1 MKEYSIGF
9 DTSNYTTS
17 CAVFDG
23 QAGENESRLLDVP
36 EGALGVRQSDA
47 LFMHVKYL
55 PEVFSRLS
63 FIGDI
68 LAVGA
73 SVTPRET
80 EGSYMPCFLA
90 GASHGEVLA
99 NAVGRQFFRFSH
111 QQGHIASAAWS
122 AGRADLLDKPMLCW
136 HLSGGTTE
144 LLLVKPSGV
153 SVSCEIIGGTSD
165 VSCGQLVDRAGQLL
179 GLKFPSGAALDKLAL
194 EAGQTDE
201 YTPKADGMYFSL
213 SGVEHKIKAMNE
225 SGGAPGDIARFAFW
239 ALTAAIKNATALA
252 FKQYGELP
260 LLLSGGVAS
269 SEFLRR
275 EMASGIY
282 AQPRYSSDNAMGIA
296 ILAYRTATEFDNI
309 F

>member
-17 CAVFDG
+17 CAAFDG
-23 QAGENESRLLDVP
+23 EAGENESRLLDVP

-63 FIGDI
+63 FSGGI

-99 NAVGRQFFRFSH
+99 RAIGKPFFRFSH
-111 QQGHIASAAWS
+111 QQGHIAAAAWS
-122 AGRADLLDKPMLCW
+122 AGRTELLDKPMLCW

-144 LLLVKPSGV
+144 LLRVKPSEA
-153 SVSCEIIGGTSD
+153 SVSCEIVGGTSD
-165 VSCGQLVDRAGQLL
+165 VSCGQLVDRAGKLL
-179 GLKFPSGAALDKLAL
+179 GLQFPSGAALDKLAL
-194 EAGQTDE
+194 GTERSAE
-201 YTPKADGMYFSL
+201 YAPKADGMFFSL
-213 SGVEHKIKAMNE
+213 SGAEHKIKAMHE
-225 SGGAPGDIARFAFW
+225 SGTAPGEIARFAFW
-239 ALTAAIKNATALA
+239 ALTAAIRNATLLA
-252 FKQYGELP
+252 FKQYGEQP

-269 SEFLRR
+269 SAFLRR
-275 EMASGIY
+275 AMANGIY
-282 AQPRYSSDNAMGIA
+282 AEPRYSADNAMGIA
-296 ILAYRTATEFDNI
+296 ILAYRAAQRAI
-309 F
+309 GA